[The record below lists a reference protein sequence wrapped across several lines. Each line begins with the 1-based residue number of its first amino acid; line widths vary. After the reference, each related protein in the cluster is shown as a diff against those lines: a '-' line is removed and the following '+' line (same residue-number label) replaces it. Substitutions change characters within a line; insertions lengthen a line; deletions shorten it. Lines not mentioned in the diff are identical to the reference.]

1 MVKHA
6 FKIAKLITLIG
17 TGAGGGTGTGG
28 GTGAGA
34 GAGVCGS
41 WILDARLSTVLHS
54 LSSWLSKPYNLSDT
68 CLFPC
73 ISKSIKVQVVT

>member
-41 WILDARLSTVLHS
+41 
-54 LSSWLSKPYNLSDT
+54 
-68 CLFPC
+68 
-73 ISKSIKVQVVT
+73 